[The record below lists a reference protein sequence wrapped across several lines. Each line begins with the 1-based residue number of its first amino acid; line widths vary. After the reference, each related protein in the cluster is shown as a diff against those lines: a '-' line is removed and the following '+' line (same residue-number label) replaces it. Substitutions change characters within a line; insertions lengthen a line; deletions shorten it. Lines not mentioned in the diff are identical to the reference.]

1 MLVYPKPSLPK
12 NIFDPGGALVG
23 AVEGPKVEKWGL
35 FKRVCWI
42 CWAPR
47 IKNWLILV
55 KMEVDWLT
63 EKVLEGSYALFLRN
77 WRF

>member
-35 FKRVCWI
+35 FKPTWDITTSRAMVRIVCLLL
-42 CWAPR
+42 R
-47 IKNWLILV
+47 LHV
-55 KMEVDWLT
+55 K
-63 EKVLEGSYALFLRN
+63 
-77 WRF
+77 